1 VLQELLVGELFG
13 VLLVFARVG
22 TAFLLLPGFGERYVF
37 VRHRLLL
44 ALLFSA
50 LIAAGLRDVLPAM
63 PAEPTALLL
72 LVGQETLIGLL
83 IGFVARFLLAI
94 ANAAG
99 TLLAMQSGLAAAAFF
114 DPNEG
119 GQSTLPGNLLT
130 MLALVLLFATES
142 HLLLLQGV
150 AHSYE
155 RFAPGAVLPLGD
167 AAQVVAGLTDGA
179 LESGLQLAAPLL
191 AATLCLNLL
200 LAAMSR
206 VMPALQVFFI
216 AMPLQIALY
225 VGLSLIGIG
234 GTLTLMRG
242 MLVELLSS
250 PVIGA

>member
-1 VLQELLVGELFG
+1 MLADLLVGELFG

-22 TAFLLLPGFGERYVF
+22 TAMLLLPGFGERYVL

-44 ALLFSA
+44 ALLASA
-50 LIAAGLRDVLPAM
+50 LLATGLRAELPPM
-63 PAEPTALLL
+63 PAEPTALLWII
-72 LVGQETLIGLL
+72 GGETLTGLL
-83 IGFVARFLLAI
+83 IGFVARFLLTI

-99 TLLAMQSGLAAAAFF
+99 TILAMQSGLAAAAFY

-142 HLLLLQGV
+142 HLMLLQGL

-155 RFAPGAVLPLGD
+155 GLRPGAALPLGD
-167 AAQVVAGLTDGA
+167 AAQLVATLTDGA
-179 LESGLQLAAPLL
+179 LESGLRLAAPLL
-191 AATLCLNLL
+191 AAIVCLNLL

-225 VGLSLIGIG
+225 IGLTLIGIG

-242 MLVELLSS
+242 MLEELLAS
-250 PVIGA
+250 PVLGG